1 MSTPNTSRRPRVVTV
16 ALGALTA
23 LSLVAACSSGD
34 GPDTSGDTDTSSDTD
49 AEGSPTPGG
58 TLRVG
63 IVGGSAKDTLDAHA
77 PVTHPDEA
85 RAISLYDTLTTYDTD
100 HNIEMSLAEAV
111 EPSEDAKEWTVHLRD
126 GLKFSDGSPITGAD
140 VAFSFRRITDPEDPK
155 ASATALSTL
164 DRDAIEVTDDQTVV
178 FSFTE
183 PFATFLDAT
192 AQYATGIVPEGYD
205 DEEPVSSGAFMLDSF
220 SPGQQST
227 FAKNPHYWRED
238 QPYVDELVIIDFP
251 DDSARVNALL
261 GGQVDAIDQLPLG
274 QMDVV
279 ESNPNTEVLESE
291 TGSWIP
297 LTMRVDQPPFDDV
310 RVRQALRL
318 IVDRQQM
325 IDQVLGGHGA
335 LGNDMYA
342 PFDACYPADI
352 PQREQDITE
361 AKKLLADAGHSD
373 LTVELITAP
382 AAAGLVESAQ
392 VFAQQAEEAGVTV
405 EVKRV
410 DPSEFYGDN
419 YLSWT
424 FAQDFWFTRDY
435 LPQAANSGFPSS
447 PYNETHWDDD
457 EWQDLVNEADATI
470 DEDARCELIKQ
481 AQEIEFNEG
490 GYIIWGFPNN
500 LDAYNN
506 TVAGFVPD
514 KSGIPLTSYSFRKV
528 WVEQ

>member
-1 MSTPNTSRRPRVVTV
+1 MSETTRRR
-16 ALGALTA
+16 
-23 LSLVAACSSGD
+23 
-34 GPDTSGDTDTSSDTD
+34 
-49 AEGSPTPGG
+49 
-58 TLRVG
+58 
-63 IVGGSAKDTLDAHA
+63 
-77 PVTHPDEA
+77 
-85 RAISLYDTLTTYDTD
+85 
-100 HNIEMSLAEAV
+100 
-111 EPSEDAKEWTVHLRD
+111 
-126 GLKFSDGSPITGAD
+126 
-140 VAFSFRRITDPEDPK
+140 
-155 ASATALSTL
+155 
-164 DRDAIEVTDDQTVV
+164 EVTRHRLVEAAID
-178 FSFTE
+178 E
-183 PFATFLDAT
+183 FAIRGLDAT
-192 AQYATGIVPEGYD
+192 SVEQLCEAAGFTR
-205 DEEPVSSGAFMLDSF
+205 GAFYSN
-220 SPGQQST
+220 
-227 FAKNPHYWRED
+227 FATK
-238 QPYVDELVIIDFP
+238 
-251 DDSARVNALL
+251 DDLCV
-261 GGQVDAIDQLPLG
+261 AI
-274 QMDVV
+274 M
-279 ESNPNTEVLESE
+279 EYH
-291 TGSWIP
+291 
-297 LTMRVDQPPFDDV
+297 R
-310 RVRQALRL
+310 
-318 IVDRQQM
+318 
-325 IDQVLGGHGA
+325 DQVLGGHGA